1 MKETESNNKEKLIKL
16 GLWLLILLYWVSGIV
31 LMCIGVS
38 IQVKIH
44 DTFVVVNESASGVP
58 VIIMTVGTII
68 ILVSTFGAV
77 ALQKHNSKMIKL
89 FIGMLLAVLLVET
102 AVVVSAY
109 SYRKKLHQTL
119 LRSFLETLDKYS
131 TDLPVTKA
139 VDELQRQFQCCG
151 AENYTDWLN
160 TTFGSVSSAVPT
172 SCCKLDGKS
181 CVVDLRKE
189 GANINQQGCVVK
201 LRGWVEE
208 HLIMFGGIG
217 LFIGLT
223 QLTGILLCYMLLRM
237 LKENYESIQ

>member
-1 MKETESNNKEKLIKL
+1 MKKTESSNKEWLIKL
-16 GLWLLILLYWVSGIV
+16 GLWLIILLYWISGVV

-38 IQVKIH
+38 VQVKIH
-44 DTFVVVNESASGVP
+44 DTFVVVNASASGVP
-58 VIIMTVGTII
+58 VIIMTVGTMI

-102 AVVVSAY
+102 IVVVSAY
-109 SYRKKLHQTL
+109 SYRKKLRQTL
-119 LRSFLETLDKYS
+119 LKSFLESMDKYNIDPS
-131 TDLPVTKA
+131 ITKA

-151 AENYTDWLN
+151 AANYTDWLN
-160 TTFGSVSSAVPT
+160 TPFGSLSPSIPT
-172 SCCKLDGKS
+172 SCCKLNVKS
-181 CVVDLRKE
+181 CVMDLNEE
-189 GANINQQGCVVK
+189 GTNINQQGCVLK
-201 LRGWVEE
+201 LNIWVEE
-208 HLIMFGGIG
+208 HIIIFGGTG